1 MDISRLKV
9 GILHSLI
16 GKNDGVSIVIDQ
28 TIKTMVKKMEI
39 PLGNIYYLA
48 GHSPPRMNT
57 VLDDVFWH
65 RNEDNRYILEHYSSE
80 PPEGFEERIREAAL
94 YAKDIIAEFIEENGL
109 DVFIVHNSC
118 HPSNFVFAVAVGMY
132 FEERRA
138 EGLMLPRYLLWWHDS
153 HFERKRFEGCNEVIQ
168 KFLKYIPG
176 PDVDGIVFI
185 NTVQPEFGR
194 KYLESLG
201 RDDIESYFE
210 RKTCIIPNTCDIPW
224 NWTGLRDRGLKL
236 VPPQDQYNK
245 TFFKDIGLLDELEAK
260 GESLESAVLLLQ
272 HTRVVE
278 RKRIDVAVDYAFG
291 IQKRYKQDGTDKC
304 VVLLISG
311 HSGDEHD
318 SYREW
323 VENYFKEKCD
333 AEPKVG
339 KKVILIFGESLI
351 LPNREV
357 LVNKKYYAFAD
368 IPSIVAATGGMGT
381 YFSEVEGFG
390 NNLLEMMAMGL
401 PVVLN
406 RYSIYKSDLAP
417 MGFDVAEVDDCKL
430 TDEVIE
436 KGYQYLT
443 HPEAREKAIA
453 HNLEVLEGLLNHD
466 VMANKLTPLIQNL
479 FKYK

>member
-28 TIKTMVKKMEI
+28 TIKTMVKKMDI
-39 PLGNIYYLA
+39 PLGNIFYLA

-57 VLDDVFWH
+57 ALDDVFWH
-65 RNEDNRYILEHYSSE
+65 RNEDNRYILEHYNQE
-80 PPEGFEERIREAAL
+80 PPEGFEDRILQPAL
-94 YAKDIIAEFIEENGL
+94 YAKTIIADFIEENGL

-118 HPSNFVFAVAVGMY
+118 HPSNFIFAVAVGMY

-153 HFERKRFEGCNEVIQ
+153 HFERKRFADCNEVIR
-168 KFLKYIPG
+168 KYLKYIPG

-185 NTVQPEFGR
+185 NSIQPEFGQQ
-194 KYLESLG
+194 YLEQLG
-201 RDDIESYFE
+201 NKDIETYFD

-224 NWTGLRDRGLKL
+224 NWELALEHDQPLI
-236 VPPQDQYNK
+236 PPEDQYNK
-245 TFFKDIGLLDELEAK
+245 TFYREVGLLDALEER
-260 GESLESAVLLLQ
+260 GYSIDTSVVLLQ

-278 RKRIDVAVDYAFG
+278 RKRIDVAIDFA
-291 IQKRYKQDGTDKC
+291 IAMRKRYLQDDIDRC

-318 SYREW
+318 AYHTFLE
-323 VENYFKEKCD
+323 EYFEKKTSED
-333 AEPKVG
+333 EQLQKGV
-339 KKVILIFGESLI
+339 VLIFGESVI

-368 IPSIVAATGGMGT
+368 IPAIVARSGGMGT

-390 NNLLEMMAMGL
+390 NNLLEMMALGL

-406 RYSIYKSDLAP
+406 RYGIYLSDLEP
-417 MGFDVAEVDDCKL
+417 MGFDVAAVDECVL
-430 TDEVIE
+430 TDEAIE
-436 KGYQYLT
+436 TSYRYLT
-443 HPEAREKAIA
+443 DPEVRASTIE
-453 HNLEVLEGLLNHD
+453 HNLKVLDELLNHD
-466 VMANKLTPLIQNL
+466 VMAGKLTPLIQNL
-479 FKYK
+479 FKYR

>member
-1 MDISRLKV
+1 MDISRVKV

-57 VLDDVFWH
+57 VLDNVFWH
-65 RNEDNRYILEHYSSE
+65 RNEDNRYILEHYSQ
-80 PPEGFEERIREAAL
+80 PAPEGFEERIREAAL
-94 YAKDIIAEFIEENGL
+94 YAKGIISEFIEDNGL

-138 EGLMLPRYLLWWHDS
+138 EGLALPHYLLWWHDS
-153 HFERKRFEGCNEVIQ
+153 HFERKRFADSNDVIK
-168 KFLKYIPG
+168 KFIKYIPG

-185 NTVQPEFGR
+185 NTVQPKFGR
-194 KYLESLG
+194 QYLESLG
-201 RDDIESYFE
+201 RNDIDSYFE
-210 RKTCIIPNTCDIPW
+210 RKTCVIPNTCDISWKWRTLQERSLP
-224 NWTGLRDRGLKL
+224 LI
-236 VPPQDQYNK
+236 PPQDQYNNS
-245 TFFKDIGLLDELEAK
+245 FFKDIGLLDELEK
-260 GESLESAVLLLQ
+260 MGESLEDSVMLLQ

-278 RKRIDVAVDYAFG
+278 RKRIDVAIDFAFA
-291 IQKRYKQDGTDKC
+291 IQERYKKDKQDKC
-304 VVLLISG
+304 VILLVSG

-318 SYREW
+318 SYREKM
-323 VENYFKEKCD
+323 EQYFIEQQKEKK
-333 AEPKVG
+333 A
-339 KKVILIFGESLI
+339 KVIFIFGEALI

-357 LVNKKYYAFAD
+357 LVNKKYYDFAD
-368 IPSIVAATGGMGT
+368 IPAVVAAVGGMGT

-390 NNLLEMMAMGL
+390 NNLLEMMALGL
-401 PVVLN
+401 PVILN
-406 RYSIYKSDLAP
+406 RYSIYNSDLAP
-417 MGFDVAEVDDCKL
+417 MGFDVAEVDDCQL
-430 TDEVIE
+430 TDEAVE
-436 KGYQYLT
+436 KSYAYLT
-443 HPEAREKAIA
+443 QPKVREAAIA
-453 HNLEVLEGLLNHD
+453 HNLEVLDGMLNHD